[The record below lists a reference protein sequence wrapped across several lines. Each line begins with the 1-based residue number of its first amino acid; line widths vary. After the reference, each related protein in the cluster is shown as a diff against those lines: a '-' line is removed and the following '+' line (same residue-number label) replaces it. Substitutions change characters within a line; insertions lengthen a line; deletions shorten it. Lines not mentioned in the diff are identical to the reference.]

1 MYSCN
6 GWETGLASK
15 IPSFRCF
22 HRFVAV
28 NGSSNRGSWI
38 PATSHARMR
47 CQLCE
52 KRLLVGERMQCVC
65 ERRER
70 ERKGNYGSIKIGRQ
84 RTLFV
89 FSLSFLSYLLSCIP
103 THQHPST
110 ATAVDAADAVSLLFL
125 FSDQGYGGSY
135 LIISYDTLAHLSY
148 TQTLV

>member
-1 MYSCN
+1 
-6 GWETGLASK
+6 
-15 IPSFRCF
+15 
-22 HRFVAV
+22 
-28 NGSSNRGSWI
+28 
-38 PATSHARMR
+38 
-47 CQLCE
+47 
-52 KRLLVGERMQCVC
+52 MQCVC

-70 ERKGNYGSIKIGRQ
+70 ERKGNYGSIKIDNARCSS
-84 RTLFV
+84 
-89 FSLSFLSYLLSCIP
+89 SLCPSFPTYLSCIP